1 MIDAARFSL
10 DCSMRKA
17 IVGKSGPDVHNGAAM
32 MAAVDPIDERL
43 PPVRLFVL
51 AIQHLLTMY
60 AGAVTVPLI
69 IGAALHLSTVDTAYL
84 VSSDL
89 LACGLVTIIQCIGVG
104 SVGVRLPV
112 MMGVTFVALGPG
124 VSIASSPSLGLPGVF
139 GATMVSGLAGL
150 LIAPVFSKLSRLFAP
165 VVTGTTMVL
174 IGLSLVNVA
183 VTWAAGGS
191 TAGAGTLNGMAI
203 AGLVVAIILGV
214 IRFARGFLVNTAVLI
229 GIVSGFIVTC
239 IAGQVDFSHVA
250 SAGWLMIV
258 SPFHFGLPKF
268 DLLAAVTMTVVM
280 LVTMVETSGMLFV
293 LSRIVERPL
302 TPESLAR
309 GLRADAV
316 GAIVGGL
323 FNSLPYTSYSQN
335 VAIVG
340 MTGVRSR
347 FVCATTGL
355 LLIGLAA
362 LPKLSFLVTAIPFPV
377 LGGAA
382 LIMFGMVAANGI
394 HTLAQIDFS
403 GGKRN
408 LYVVA
413 LGLSVGLIPTVDP
426 KFFDAFPPEV
436 AGFLRNG
443 VLLGVITSVLL
454 NLLLNRGALADPAAD
469 PIREGGA
476 AAA

>member
-1 MIDAARFSL
+1 MRDAIAVE
-10 DCSMRKA
+10 MA
-17 IVGKSGPDVHNGAAM
+17 TPVGGATAVHP
-32 MAAVDPIDERL
+32 VDERL
-43 PPVRLFVL
+43 APARLLIL

-69 IGAALHLSTVDTAYL
+69 IGAALHLPTADTAYL

-89 LACGLVTIIQCIGVG
+89 LACGIVTIVQCLGVG
-104 SVGVRLPV
+104 AVGVRLPV
-112 MMGVTFVALGPG
+112 MMGVTFVALGPS
-124 VSIASSPSLGLPGVF
+124 VAIASNPALGLPGVF
-139 GATMVSGLAGL
+139 GATIVSGVLGL
-150 LIAPVFSKLSRLFAP
+150 FIAPIFSRLSRLFAP

-174 IGLSLVNVA
+174 IGVSLVNVA
-183 VTWAAGGS
+183 VTWTAGGS
-191 TAGAGTLNGMAI
+191 AGGAGDLNGMAV
-203 AGLVVAIILGV
+203 AALVVAIILGV
-214 IRFARGFLVNTAVLI
+214 IRFGRGFIANTAVLI
-229 GIVSGFIVTC
+229 GIVTGFIVTC
-239 IAGQVDFSHVA
+239 VAGQVDFSHVA
-250 SAGWLMIV
+250 SAHWLMVV

-268 DLLAAVTMTVVM
+268 DPLAAVTMTVVM

-293 LSRIVERPL
+293 LSQIVERPL
-302 TPESLAR
+302 TSKALAR
-309 GLRADAV
+309 GLRGDAV

-347 FVCATTGL
+347 YICAAAGV
-355 LLIGLAA
+355 LLIVLAA

-394 HTLAQIDFS
+394 RTLAEIDFVAN
-403 GGKRN
+403 KKT

-413 LGLSVGLIPTVDP
+413 LALSVGLIPTADP
-426 KFFDAFPPEV
+426 KFFDAFPPAV

-443 VLLGVITSVLL
+443 VLLGVVTSVVL
-454 NLLLNRGALADPAAD
+454 NLLLNRNTAGRA
-469 PIREGGA
+469 E
-476 AAA
+476 